1 MEQYASDP
9 SIVKKRRMSESRV
22 NPHAPPPSRVVHAR
36 AVPDGTLSTDMAAS
50 LGQFGAISHI
60 MLMPKLR
67 QALIE
72 FEAVDA
78 AIRCVNDSKDSG
90 VLIRER
96 AVYFNFSK
104 SQEINRGQ
112 TDDALPVNKVLLF
125 TVQNALYP
133 ITCDVLH
140 AICHPC
146 GNVLRIVMVRKRGV
160 QALVEFDTVEAA
172 KKAKESLN
180 FADIYAGCCTL
191 KIEFSRTDHLNV
203 SMNSDDTRDYTN
215 NALPTRRESSGGL
228 MGGQMQG
235 QMGGYQQGAYGGQQQ
250 GGWGGAHMGQPG
262 ASEYMP
268 RGSMGGGMPTMP
280 GMQPAAA
287 QQQQQMG
294 YGAQPLDSYAMRR
307 DSMGSNM
314 SYGARGSIGYQ
325 GQMGGPMG
333 GMGGEQMG
341 GVPGSVI
348 MFYELSAEYFNC
360 QRLFNLVCL
369 YANPIKV
376 KFIIN
381 KPGMAMVQ
389 VDDPY
394 AAQTVIQN
402 LQGLEIFGSKIECGP
417 SKHPYIADSRNMQR
431 LADGSPHTLDCPRSL
446 NHRFKNGQY
455 NKGRLCKPTATLHFF
470 NAPKDTPHDTYIGL
484 FRKHGAPIPKTLLTF
499 KDDGKPSD
507 RGLIQFATEQDAVN
521 ALALANHNEIGNAA
535 GRVYTIKFSFSL
547 QEIDTSDPTATRTTP
562 ESMGGLPPAAPGAA
576 AAAGLATAPPAAP
589 GAATMPVDGTNE
601 VAFAASDFQGAPEPS
616 TLPVPMSSDP
626 V

>member
-1 MEQYASDP
+1 
-9 SIVKKRRMSESRV
+9 
-22 NPHAPPPSRVVHAR
+22 
-36 AVPDGTLSTDMAAS
+36 
-50 LGQFGAISHI
+50 
-60 MLMPKLR
+60 
-67 QALIE
+67 
-72 FEAVDA
+72 
-78 AIRCVNDSKDSG
+78 
-90 VLIRER
+90 
-96 AVYFNFSK
+96 
-104 SQEINRGQ
+104 
-112 TDDALPVNKVLLF
+112 
-125 TVQNALYP
+125 
-133 ITCDVLH
+133 
-140 AICHPC
+140 
-146 GNVLRIVMVRKRGV
+146 
-160 QALVEFDTVEAA
+160 
-172 KKAKESLN
+172 
-180 FADIYAGCCTL
+180 
-191 KIEFSRTDHLNV
+191 
-203 SMNSDDTRDYTN
+203 
-215 NALPTRRESSGGL
+215 
-228 MGGQMQG
+228 MQG

-402 LQGLEIFGSKIECGP
+402 LQVRSRTDLRVPYASHRTIVTARPFPHCTCLAASHMHTVCGLNLPVPNHHLLCVGMQGLEIFGSKIECGP

>member
-1 MEQYASDP
+1 
-9 SIVKKRRMSESRV
+9 
-22 NPHAPPPSRVVHAR
+22 
-36 AVPDGTLSTDMAAS
+36 
-50 LGQFGAISHI
+50 
-60 MLMPKLR
+60 MP
-67 QALIE
+67 
-72 FEAVDA
+72 
-78 AIRCVNDSKDSG
+78 
-90 VLIRER
+90 
-96 AVYFNFSK
+96 
-104 SQEINRGQ
+104 
-112 TDDALPVNKVLLF
+112 
-125 TVQNALYP
+125 
-133 ITCDVLH
+133 
-140 AICHPC
+140 
-146 GNVLRIVMVRKRGV
+146 
-160 QALVEFDTVEAA
+160 
-172 KKAKESLN
+172 
-180 FADIYAGCCTL
+180 
-191 KIEFSRTDHLNV
+191 
-203 SMNSDDTRDYTN
+203 
-215 NALPTRRESSGGL
+215 
-228 MGGQMQG
+228 G

-250 GGWGGAHMGQPG
+250 GNWAGAQMGQPG
-262 ASEYMP
+262 ANEYIA
-268 RGSMGGGMPTMP
+268 RGSMGAGMPTMP
-280 GMQPAAA
+280 GMQPPAVAAAAAA
-287 QQQQQMG
+287 QQQQQMAG
-294 YGAQPLDSYAMRR
+294 YGGQPMDSYAMRR
-307 DSMGSNM
+307 DSMGSNV
-314 SYGARGSIGYQ
+314 SYGGGGGRASMGSMGYQ
-325 GQMGGPMG
+325 GQMGSPMG

-389 VDDPY
+389 VDDPF

-507 RGLIQFATEQDAVN
+507 RGLIQFASEQDAVN

-547 QEIDTSDPTATRTTP
+547 QEIDTADPTATRAQP
-562 ESMGGLPPAAPGAA
+562 ESMGGLPAA
-576 AAAGLATAPPAAP
+576 AATPAA
-589 GAATMPVDGTNE
+589 VTNE

-616 TLPVPMSSDP
+616 TLPVPPATSDP